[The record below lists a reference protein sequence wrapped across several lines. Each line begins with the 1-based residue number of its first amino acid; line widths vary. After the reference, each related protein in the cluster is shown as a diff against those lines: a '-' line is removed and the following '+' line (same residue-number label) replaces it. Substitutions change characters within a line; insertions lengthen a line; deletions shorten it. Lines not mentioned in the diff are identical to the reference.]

1 MLVVDPELVVVGGGF
16 SRGGELLLDRMR
28 AHLAGMCL
36 NPPEVALSTFGEESI
51 ALGAV
56 RMALDHVEQERLDL

>member
-1 MLVVDPELVVVGGGF
+1 M
-16 SRGGELLLDRMR
+16 LLDRMR
-28 AHLAGMCL
+28 AHLAEMCL